1 MKMAELKFNIP
12 QDILYTLNE
21 TQNDFI
27 KKMKLYAAMEL
38 YRMQKLSMGK
48 ASELAEMNKIDFMF
62 ELGKYE
68 IPAINYDAD
77 DFIEEVHPI
86 VDEVREA
93 RIKHAAKFNFD
104 LKKIAQDLNE
114 KQSKRKTVSYPP
126 KKPLQGKPFKYV
138 DPFGSVAED
147 DWEVLK

>member
-77 DFIEEVHPI
+77 DFIEEVERQYY
-86 VDEVREA
+86 DR
-93 RIKHAAKFNFD
+93 
-104 LKKIAQDLNE
+104 
-114 KQSKRKTVSYPP
+114 
-126 KKPLQGKPFKYV
+126 
-138 DPFGSVAED
+138 
-147 DWEVLK
+147 